1 MSCVRGCLGFTK
13 QDSHYQPNLAH
24 LPCRGGCKTE
34 GTRPTKMVTWGA
46 KKKLRQCL
54 KAGPT
59 FQAYL
64 SQEAGEGGMP

>member
-1 MSCVRGCLGFTK
+1 
-13 QDSHYQPNLAH
+13 
-24 LPCRGGCKTE
+24 
-34 GTRPTKMVTWGA
+34 MVTWGA

-64 SQEAGEGGMP
+64 SQEAGVGGMP